1 MLLRSCGQPER
12 SKGRTRDRSKRR
24 PGRIS
29 RDVRPTKR
37 ERCRASAPPEERS
50 TKGTEASTRER
61 PSRGRPT
68 GPATSATNRAHRC
81 RPARSA
87 RRNPDPAPDP
97 PGLHRRPRGRERS
110 GSRTRTTGDLPRAPR
125 AGCTTSYRRRPRHR
139 GDRRPIQ
146 GSGTP
151 SPGAAIPTLALHA
164 CALTTSARAG
174 CDSNQP
180 SSGRS
185 GQSPGRARSSA
196 TRGPFGRTP
205 RSAHAVSFG
214 CLIQIDR
221 R

>member
-1 MLLRSCGQPER
+1 MRPTRTFEGSDAGSVETSPGQ
-12 SKGRTRDRSKRR
+12 DQ
-24 PGRIS
+24 PGRSTDKARAVPSIGTA
-29 RDVRPTKR
+29 RGTID
-37 ERCRASAPPEERS
+37 ERNGGFHARTAVARAAN
-50 TKGTEASTRER
+50 R
-61 PSRGRPT
+61 PSNVSDEPGPPLPT
-68 GPATSATNRAHRC
+68 
-81 RPARSA
+81 ARSA

>member
-1 MLLRSCGQPER
+1 
-12 SKGRTRDRSKRR
+12 
-24 PGRIS
+24 
-29 RDVRPTKR
+29 
-37 ERCRASAPPEERS
+37 
-50 TKGTEASTRER
+50 
-61 PSRGRPT
+61 
-68 GPATSATNRAHRC
+68 
-81 RPARSA
+81 
-87 RRNPDPAPDP
+87 
-97 PGLHRRPRGRERS
+97 
-110 GSRTRTTGDLPRAPR
+110 
-125 AGCTTSYRRRPRHR
+125 
-139 GDRRPIQ
+139 
-146 GSGTP
+146 
-151 SPGAAIPTLALHA
+151 LALHA